1 MIEVTLSEEEQ
12 ALCKDVPMSRY
23 STSRELGLTQLRI
36 DTSEMNVE
44 LLGVQGEL
52 AFAKVFD
59 LENPKDNLGSDGGT
73 DYTIEEIT
81 IDVKAASKPT
91 YRLVFRSLEAFKS
104 QVGVLVVKINDNTF
118 NIVGWTTRKQFAE
131 LSKPLNEGGFTLEQS
146 QLRPVEE
153 LWKRLT
159 IKRLKNA

>member
-12 ALCKDVPMSRY
+12 ALCKDVAMSRY

-59 LENPKDNLGSDGGT
+59 LKNPKDNLGSDGGT

-91 YRLVFRSLEAFKS
+91 YRLLFRSLEAFKS

-118 NIVGWTTRKQFAE
+118 KVVGWTTRKQFTE
-131 LSKPLNEGGFTLEQS
+131 LSKPLNEGNFTLEQS

>member
-1 MIEVTLSEEEQ
+1 MIQVTLSDEEQ
-12 ALCKDVPMSRY
+12 ALCRDVAMSRY

-59 LENPKDNLGSDGGT
+59 LEDPKDNLGSDGGT
-73 DYTIEEIT
+73 DYIIQEIT
-81 IDVKAASKPT
+81 IDVKTASKPN
-91 YRLVFRSLEAFKS
+91 YKLLFRSLKAFKATI
-104 QVGVLVVKINDNTF
+104 GVLVVKVNDNTF
-118 NIVGWTTRKQFAE
+118 KLVGWSTLKQFSE
-131 LSKPLNEGGFTLEQS
+131 LSQPLGEGGFTLEQS
-146 QLRPVEE
+146 QLRPIEE

-159 IKRLKNA
+159 IKRLNNA

>member
-1 MIEVTLSEEEQ
+1 MIEVTLSEDEQ
-12 ALCKDVPMSRY
+12 ALCRDVAMSRY
-23 STSRELGLTQLRI
+23 ATSRKLGLTQLRI
-36 DTSEMNVE
+36 DSSEMNVE

-59 LENPKDNLGSDGGT
+59 LEDPKDNLGSDGGT
-73 DYTIEEIT
+73 DYTIQDIT

-91 YRLVFRSLEAFKS
+91 YRLIFRSLESFKS
-104 QVGVLVVKINDNTF
+104 QVGVLVVKINDNSF
-118 NIVGWTTRKQFAE
+118 KLIGWTTRKHFAE
-131 LSKPLNEGGFTLEQS
+131 LSQPLGEGGFTLEQS
-146 QLRPVEE
+146 QLRPIEE

>member
-1 MIEVTLSEEEQ
+1 MIEVTLSEDEQ
-12 ALCKDVPMSRY
+12 AFCRDVAMSRY
-23 STSRELGLTQLRI
+23 ATSRELGLTQLRI

-52 AFAKVFD
+52 VFAKVFD
-59 LENPKDNLGSDGGT
+59 LEDPKDNLGSDGGT
-73 DYTIEEIT
+73 DYTIQEIT

-91 YRLVFRSLEAFKS
+91 YRLMFRSLESFKS

-118 NIVGWTTRKQFAE
+118 KLVGWATRQQFAE
-131 LSKPLNEGGFTLEQS
+131 LSQPLGEGGFTLEQS
-146 QLRPVEE
+146 QLRPIEE

>member
-1 MIEVTLSEEEQ
+1 MIKVTLSKEEQ
-12 ALCKDVPMSRY
+12 AFCKDVAMSRY

-59 LENPKDNLGSDGGT
+59 LDNPKDNLGSDGGT

-91 YRLVFRSLEAFKS
+91 YRLLFRSLEAFKS

-118 NIVGWTTRKQFAE
+118 KVVGWTTRKQFAE

>member
-1 MIEVTLSEEEQ
+1 MIEVTLSKEEQ
-12 ALCKDVPMSRY
+12 AFCKDVAMSRY

-59 LENPKDNLGSDGGT
+59 LDNPKDNLGSDGGT

-91 YRLVFRSLEAFKS
+91 YRLLFRSLEAFKS

-118 NIVGWTTRKQFAE
+118 KVVGWTTRKQFAE

>member
-1 MIEVTLSEEEQ
+1 MIEVTLSEDEQ
-12 ALCKDVPMSRY
+12 ALCRDVAMSRY
-23 STSRELGLTQLRI
+23 ATSRKLGLTQLRI
-36 DTSEMNVE
+36 DSSEMNVE

-59 LENPKDNLGSDGGT
+59 LEDPKDNLGSDGGT
-73 DYTIEEIT
+73 DYTIQDIT

-91 YRLVFRSLEAFKS
+91 YRLMFRSLESFKS
-104 QVGVLVVKINDNTF
+104 QVGVLVVKVNDNSF
-118 NIVGWTTRKQFAE
+118 KLIGWTTRKHFAE
-131 LSKPLNEGGFTLEQS
+131 LSQPLGEGGFTLEQS
-146 QLRPVEE
+146 QLRPIEE

>member
-1 MIEVTLSEEEQ
+1 MIEVTLSEEDQ
-12 ALCKDVPMSRY
+12 ALCKEVAMSRY

-59 LENPKDNLGSDGGT
+59 LDNPKDNLGSDGGT

-91 YRLVFRSLEAFKS
+91 YRLLFRSLEAFKS

-118 NIVGWTTRKQFAE
+118 KLVGWTTRKQFAE
-131 LSKPLNEGGFTLEQS
+131 LAKPLNEGGFTLEQS

>member
-1 MIEVTLSEEEQ
+1 MIQVTLSDEEQ
-12 ALCKDVPMSRY
+12 ALCRDVALSRY
-23 STSRELGLTQLRI
+23 DTSRELGLTQLRI
-36 DTSEMNVE
+36 DTSNMNVE

-52 AFAKVFD
+52 VFAKIFN
-59 LENPKDNLGSDGGT
+59 LEDPKDNLGSDGGT
-73 DYTIEEIT
+73 DYTIQEIT

-91 YRLVFRSLEAFKS
+91 YRLLFRSLEAFKS

-118 NIVGWTTRKQFAE
+118 KLVGWTTRKQFAE
-131 LSKPLNEGGFTLEQS
+131 LSQPLGEGGFTLEQS
-146 QLRPVEE
+146 QLRPIEE